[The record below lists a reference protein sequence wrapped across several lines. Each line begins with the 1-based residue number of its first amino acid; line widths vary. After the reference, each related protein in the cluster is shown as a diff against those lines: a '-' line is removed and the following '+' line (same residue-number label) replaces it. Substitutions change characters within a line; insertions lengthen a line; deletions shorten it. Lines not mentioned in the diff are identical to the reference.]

1 MWIRGTIQ
9 FCSCYFCALYEATHP
24 PHRWFIPAQIMY
36 MAMKWVFFLFCSCV
50 LKLMLILQPKIV
62 RIVAQKLIWLHTNY
76 YIIIFDFPFN
86 LVDLQFV
93 FLFFSECVLRWYS
106 WRVCATVVWRMEPV
120 DDRVFHI
127 DSIQLSQLSD
137 NYVGN
142 VLDRSQTP
150 LVSGNFMNAVVPMS
164 GSAQYHNRRK
174 YTPQV
179 HADYQ

>member
-1 MWIRGTIQ
+1 
-9 FCSCYFCALYEATHP
+9 
-24 PHRWFIPAQIMY
+24 
-36 MAMKWVFFLFCSCV
+36 
-50 LKLMLILQPKIV
+50 
-62 RIVAQKLIWLHTNY
+62 
-76 YIIIFDFPFN
+76 
-86 LVDLQFV
+86 
-93 FLFFSECVLRWYS
+93 
-106 WRVCATVVWRMEPV
+106 MEPV

-150 LVSGNFMNAVVPMS
+150 LASGNFMNAVVPMS